1 MRPRELPLPENCRV
15 RLVDLPVQAGG
26 LISVDEEGFVN
37 IYLNARLSRDA
48 QREALQHELR
58 HHYRDDLYSDRD
70 IRTVERE
77 GDAPGLLIVDGTPPE
92 GPLTAFDPAA
102 LRRDDLYS
110 DRDIRTVKREAD
122 APGLLTVDGTPL
134 EGSPTIFDPAAL
146 RPVGRGVYLPTGET
160 RARAAAHVAR
170 LRELLLEACKI
181 YDVMQ
186 TPPLLPLDRLTA
198 LAGTLGAGD
207 IAFVTWQ
214 RLDARCVPVMHLSRE
229 DLYGAVYFGDDG
241 APDNALMVMLP
252 GQARLTVDIRRR
264 RGRLEV
270 CGIVREIDGRIE
282 KVY

>member
-1 MRPRELPLPENCRV
+1 MPPRELPLPENCRV

-26 LISVDEEGFVN
+26 LISVDEDGFVN

-70 IRTVERE
+70 IRAVERE
-77 GDAPGLLIVDGTPPE
+77 ADAPGLLDIDGMPLE
-92 GPLTAFDPAA
+92 GPPTAFDPAA
-102 LRRDDLYS
+102 LRC
-110 DRDIRTVKREAD
+110 
-122 APGLLTVDGTPL
+122 
-134 EGSPTIFDPAAL
+134 
-146 RPVGRGVYLPTGET
+146 VGRGLYLPTGEN

-186 TPPLLPLDRLTA
+186 TPPLLSLDKLTA
-198 LAGTLGAGD
+198 LAGALGAGD
-207 IAFVTWQ
+207 IAFAAWQ
-214 RLDARCVPVMHLSRE
+214 RLGARRTPVLHLSRE
-229 DLYGAVYFGDDG
+229 GLYGAIYFADDG
-241 APDNALMVMLP
+241 TPDNALAVMILDDT
-252 GQARLTVDIRRR
+252 RLTVDIRRR

-270 CGIVREIDGRIE
+270 CGIVREVGGRAE

>member
-58 HHYRDDLYSDRD
+58 HHYRGDLYSDAD

-77 GDAPGLLIVDGTPPE
+77 ADAPGLMYIDGTPLE
-92 GPLTAFDPAA
+92 GPPTLFDPAA
-102 LRRDDLYS
+102 LRC
-110 DRDIRTVKREAD
+110 
-122 APGLLTVDGTPL
+122 
-134 EGSPTIFDPAAL
+134 
-146 RPVGRGVYLPTGET
+146 VGRGLYLPTGENL
-160 RARAAAHVAR
+160 ARAAAHVAR

-198 LAGTLGAGD
+198 PAGALGAGD
-207 IAFVTWQ
+207 IAFAGWQ
-214 RLDARCVPVMHLSRE
+214 RLDARRVPVVHLSRE

-241 APDNALMVMLP
+241 ALDNALMVMLP
-252 GQARLTVDIRRR
+252 GEARLTVDIRRR

-270 CGIVREIDGRIE
+270 CGITRELGGRSE